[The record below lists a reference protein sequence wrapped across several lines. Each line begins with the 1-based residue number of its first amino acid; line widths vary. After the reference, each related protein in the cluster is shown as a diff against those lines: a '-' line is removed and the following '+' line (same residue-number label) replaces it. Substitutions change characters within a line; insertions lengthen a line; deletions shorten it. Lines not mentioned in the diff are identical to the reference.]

1 MLKCFSCGERYT
13 DADALYAH
21 YEDEHPDEIPKDFT
35 PAQYHYLRK
44 TGKDHGSCVVCKKD
58 TLWNPKT
65 NKYSRFCPNPACK
78 AEYAAEAKRRMVG
91 KYGRPHLL
99 SDPDKQRE
107 MLANRAISGEY
118 VWSDK
123 RKVPYTGSYEKDF
136 LQFLDL
142 FMEYPSVD
150 IMSPSPHTYYYVY
163 EGEEKFYIPDV
174 YIPSLDLEIEV
185 KDGGTNPN
193 NHHKIQQVDKE
204 KERRKDEV
212 MASLKGRSYIKIID
226 KKYETFFAFLD
237 KRKENFQANK
247 EEAIVILEHANF
259 AEPANVYY
267 HVSEEN
273 KPFLHLHPRVPANF
287 MTQRGFED
295 DAIARVSLAPTI
307 QGCLM
312 GMSQNLSGKKLT
324 VYTLVNTSN
333 MPLITPSIDQVPD
346 AHITG
351 EVWVTKSVTLKR
363 LYTIEVGDAQPDP
376 FPYTYGDNKQAE
388 LFKWDYT
395 SITESTLTKN
405 EDLVPVYV
413 LLSHSGTL
421 LANAIKSITKVPYSH
436 SSISFD
442 STLDNMYSFGRK
454 YKSNPLIG
462 TFVKESIKEGL
473 YEEVAKNATY
483 SLYVTF
489 VTQEQFERMN
499 ELLATFRNSPGF
511 KYDFTGLFKHKI
523 GLESARED
531 AYFCSGFVAT
541 ILQAGDGFFNH
552 HYSRVAPYDF
562 AKHKRFHFVAKGTL
576 ANYNRTKVDQ
586 KVAALQRQLKGGTE
600 HVVH

>member
-1 MLKCFSCGERYT
+1 MIKCFSCGEAYT
-13 DADALYAH
+13 EPDALYAH

-35 PAQYHYLRK
+35 AAQYHYLRK

-78 AEYAAEAKRRMVG
+78 ATYAAEAKRRMVG
-91 KYGRPHLL
+91 KYGRTHLL
-99 SDPDKQRE
+99 NDPEKQRE

-118 VWSDK
+118 VWTDK

-142 FMEYPSVD
+142 FMDYPSVD
-150 IMSPSPHTYYYVY
+150 IMSPSPHTYYYIY

-212 MASLKGRSYIKIID
+212 MASLKTRSYIKIID
-226 KKYETFFAFLD
+226 KKYETFFAFLE
-237 KRKENFQANK
+237 KRKENFQNNR
-247 EEAIVILEHANF
+247 EEAIVL
-259 AEPANVYY
+259 
-267 HVSEEN
+267 
-273 KPFLHLHPRVPANF
+273 L
-287 MTQRGFED
+287 
-295 DAIARVSLAPTI
+295 
-307 QGCLM
+307 
-312 GMSQNLSGKKLT
+312 
-324 VYTLVNTSN
+324 
-333 MPLITPSIDQVPD
+333 
-346 AHITG
+346 
-351 EVWVTKSVTLKR
+351 
-363 LYTIEVGDAQPDP
+363 
-376 FPYTYGDNKQAE
+376 
-388 LFKWDYT
+388 
-395 SITESTLTKN
+395 ESTLPIEEPVSESVTATSD
-405 EDLVPVYV
+405 ELVPVYI
-413 LLSHSGTL
+413 LLSHSGTM

-442 STLDNMYSFGRK
+442 SKLDNMYSFGRK

-489 VTQEQFERMN
+489 VSPEQFERMN
-499 ELLATFRNSPGF
+499 ELLTTFRNGPGF
-511 KYDFTGLFKHKI
+511 KYDFTGLFKHKL

-552 HYSRVAPYDF
+552 HYSRVSPYDF

-576 ANYNRTKVDQ
+576 ANYNQRKVDE
-586 KVAALQRQLKGGTE
+586 KVETLRRKQKGGTE
-600 HVVH
+600 DVVY